1 MENKDFDL
9 NEQLLEESNAGVAE
23 SRSWS
28 TIIILTVSS
37 AVSSWAGTEASPNCS
52 MSSCKGAR
60 C

>member
-37 AVSSWAGTEASPNCS
+37 AVSSWVGTEASPIS
-52 MSSCKGAR
+52 
-60 C
+60 